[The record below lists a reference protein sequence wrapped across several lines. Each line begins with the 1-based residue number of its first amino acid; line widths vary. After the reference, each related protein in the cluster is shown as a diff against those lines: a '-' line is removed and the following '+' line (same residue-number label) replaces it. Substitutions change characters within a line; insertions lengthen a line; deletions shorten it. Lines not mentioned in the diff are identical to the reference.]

1 MTAEAFHSYVSSL
14 TALSQRLAISPSDN
28 TIALRVIA
36 DAIQCFTTAKNVAAT
51 RVELDLIAWTMRA
64 QGQLS
69 DAELLERAAQAMG
82 NISANTVAAIIPFG
96 RRRR

>member
-1 MTAEAFHSYVSSL
+1 MNAEAFQSYVSSL
-14 TALSQRLAISPSDN
+14 SALSQRLAISPSDN

-36 DAIQCFTTAKNVAAT
+36 DAIQCFTSAKNITAT

-69 DAELLERAAQAMG
+69 DAELLERAAQALG
-82 NISANTVAAIIPFG
+82 RISPSTVAEVIPFE
-96 RRRR
+96 RRRK

>member
-1 MTAEAFHSYVSSL
+1 MRFCGCF
-14 TALSQRLAISPSDN
+14 RDDRD
-28 TIALRVIA
+28 LR
-36 DAIQCFTTAKNVAAT
+36 AAT

-82 NISANTVAAIIPFG
+82 NVSANTVAAVIPFG

>member
-1 MTAEAFHSYVSSL
+1 MAAEASHPYVSSL
-14 TALSQRLAISPSDN
+14 SALSQRLAISPSDN

-36 DAIQCFTTAKNVAAT
+36 DAIQCFMTAKNVTVT

-64 QGQLS
+64 QGQSS
-69 DAELLERAAQAMG
+69 DAELLERAAQALG
-82 NISANTVAAIIPFG
+82 RISPNTVAEIIPFE